1 MTDFSSCASQ
11 RLPVEGAA
19 LRRLLARSYR
29 EPAIARAV
37 NGIDG
42 WFHPRER
49 RRRPRR
55 LVYVSIGSRLPHLL
69 NLLVRLGH
77 CGQPSNDEMVV
88 VESDATQY
96 LNHFR
101 RMAVVLVADG
111 PVRGIDLRET
121 AVAVAVE
128 FELVVAAQIRDC
140 NMSPLASPAV
150 NTKVSPLLP
159 PLRMSAPPAPSMR
172 SLPESPLMV
181 SLPAVPSAC
190 RCQKYR

>member
-1 MTDFSSCASQ
+1 MACGTSSSGRVRSELRSWSFRTGSWPFRTPGASTLAPRSSNVTDFSSCASQ

-55 LVYVSIGSRLPHLL
+55 RVYVSIGSRLPHLL

-128 FELVVAAQIRDC
+128 FELVVAAQIRD
-140 NMSPLASPAV
+140 
-150 NTKVSPLLP
+150 
-159 PLRMSAPPAPSMR
+159 
-172 SLPESPLMV
+172 
-181 SLPAVPSAC
+181 
-190 RCQKYR
+190 